1 MMVLV
6 LISFNSLIL
15 LYFVTSFQDA
25 QESQGGSRE
34 ANSTKSHFHCFPFI
48 TDHFIRNDL
57 NELMQVKE

>member
-6 LISFNSLIL
+6 LISFNSLLL
-15 LYFVTSFQDA
+15 LYFVTTFQNA
-25 QESQGGSRE
+25 QESQGGSRQ
-34 ANSTKSHFHCFPFI
+34 ANSTKFPFHCSPFS